1 MRSSGPIHYSDRSR
15 FAPVDFGA
23 VLQVS
28 KVHVVTVN
36 TGTHE
41 AVPAAAAEFDPAAH
55 AASMVGHHY
64 RVDDYYEVGREKVRE
79 YARAVQDY
87 HPVHW
92 EEDIAREY
100 GHQGLVAPLTFISL
114 VGILAQR
121 KLFEQIVTGYDL
133 SQIMQTDQ
141 ILEFH
146 RPIRVGDQLT
156 CDVYL
161 HSFRQAFGGDIIVT
175 KNIVTAQDDE
185 LVLTTYTTLI
195 GRSGGDIDPRMS
207 DAVRNVLMHGLGDEE
222 PTHHAP
228 SELSVGSAV
237 DPVTKQPEPT
247 ISVHAL
253 SFDSVSVGDELPA
266 RVARLTRGDLV
277 NYAGVSG
284 DANPI
289 HWSDEVVKL
298 VGLDNVVAHG
308 MLTMGLGGGF
318 VTSWLGDPGAV
329 KEYNVRFTSPVY
341 VGSDVPAEVEYTG
354 KVKSV
359 DPQTRTAVVAITA
372 KSAGKKI
379 FGRATATV
387 QLS

>member
-1 MRSSGPIHYSDRSR
+1 M
-15 FAPVDFGA
+15 
-23 VLQVS
+23 
-28 KVHVVTVN
+28 N
-36 TGTHE
+36 TGTDE
-41 AVPAAAAEFDPAAH
+41 AVATDEELDAAAH
-55 AASMVGHHY
+55 AAAMVGHHY

-92 EEDIAREY
+92 DEDAAQEY
-100 GHQGLVAPLTFISL
+100 GYDSLLAPLTFISL

-146 RPIRVGDQLT
+146 RPIKVGDQLV

-175 KNIVTAQDDE
+175 KNIVTAQNE
-185 LVLTTYTTLI
+185 VVLTTYTTLI
-195 GRSGGDIDPRMS
+195 GRSGGDIDPNLQG
-207 DAVRNVLMHGLGDEE
+207 AVRNVLMHGIGED
-222 PTHHAP
+222 AP
-228 SELSVGSAV
+228 SHHPRTPDAAGASTV
-237 DPVTKQPEPT
+237 PVAAAPAITPSK
-247 ISVHAL
+247 HAL
-253 SFDSVSVGDELPA
+253 EFADIAVGDELPA
-266 RVARLTRGDLV
+266 RTVRLTRGDLV

-341 VGSDVPAEVEYTG
+341 VGSEEPAEVEFTG

-359 DPQTRTAVVAITA
+359 DPETRTAVVAIVA
-372 KSAGKKI
+372 KSAGRKI

-387 QLS
+387 QLA

>member
-1 MRSSGPIHYSDRSR
+1 M
-15 FAPVDFGA
+15 
-23 VLQVS
+23 
-28 KVHVVTVN
+28 N
-36 TGTHE
+36 TGTDE
-41 AVPAAAAEFDPAAH
+41 AVHPGEAGDFDAAAH
-55 AASMVGHHY
+55 AAAMVGHHY

-92 EEDIAREY
+92 DEDIAQEY
-100 GHQGLVAPLTFISL
+100 GYSGLVAPLTFISL

-175 KNIVTAQDDE
+175 KNIVTAQNDE
-185 LVLTTYTTLI
+185 LVLTTYTTLV
-195 GRSGGDIDPRMS
+195 GRSGGDIDPNLNK
-207 DAVRNVLMHGLGDEE
+207 AVRNVLMHGIGPDEPGHQPRSTPPVE
-222 PTHHAP
+222 PP
-228 SELSVGSAV
+228 PV
-237 DPVTKQPEPT
+237 PVTVAPQIAPVTRAPRFED
-247 ISVHAL
+247 VAEG
-253 SFDSVSVGDELPA
+253 FELPT
-266 RVARLTRGDLV
+266 RVVRLTRGDLV

-289 HWSDEVVKL
+289 HWSGEVVKL
-298 VGLDNVVAHG
+298 VGLVDVVAHG

-318 VTSWLGDPGAV
+318 ITSWIGDPGAV
-329 KEYNVRFTSPVY
+329 REYNVRFTSPVY
-341 VGSDVPAEVEYTG
+341 VGVDQAAEIEYTG
-354 KVKSV
+354 KIKSM
-359 DPQTRTAVVAITA
+359 DPETRTAVVAIVA
-372 KSAGKKI
+372 KSGGKKI

-387 QLS
+387 QLA

>member
-1 MRSSGPIHYSDRSR
+1 MVDSSE
-15 FAPVDFGA
+15 V
-23 VLQVS
+23 
-28 KVHVVTVN
+28 
-36 TGTHE
+36 
-41 AVPAAAAEFDPAAH
+41 FDPAAH

-64 RVDDYYEVGREKVRE
+64 RVDDHYEVGREKVRE

-92 EEDIAREY
+92 DEDIARSY
-100 GHQGLVAPLTFISL
+100 GHDGLVAPLTFISL

-121 KLFEQIVTGYDL
+121 RLFEQMITGYDL

-146 RPIRVGDQLT
+146 RPIRAGDQLS
-156 CDVYL
+156 CIVYL

-175 KNIVTAQDDE
+175 RNDVVDQNDE

-195 GRSGGDIDPRMS
+195 GRSGGDIDPNIG
-207 DAVRNVLMHGLGDEE
+207 DAVRNVLMHGVGPEE
-222 PTHHAP
+222 RPEHH
-228 SELSVGSAV
+228 SGSADV
-237 DPVTKQPEPT
+237 PPPPAPVKIAATGT
-247 ISVHAL
+247 IVASKHVRR
-253 SFDSVSVGDELPA
+253 FEDVIVGAELPP
-266 RVARLTRGDLV
+266 RVVRLTRGDLV

-289 HWSDEVVKL
+289 HWSDDVVKL
-298 VGLDNVVAHG
+298 VGLENIVAHG

-341 VGSDVPAEVEYTG
+341 VPVDRPAEIEYTG

-359 DPQTRTAVVAITA
+359 DPETRTAVVAIVA
-372 KSAGKKI
+372 KSEGRKI

>member
-1 MRSSGPIHYSDRSR
+1 M
-15 FAPVDFGA
+15 
-23 VLQVS
+23 
-28 KVHVVTVN
+28 N
-36 TGTHE
+36 TGTDD
-41 AVPAAAAEFDPAAH
+41 AVSAAAAEPVDPAAH

-92 EEDIAREY
+92 EENIAREY
-100 GHQGLVAPLTFISL
+100 GHDGLLAPLTFISL

-175 KNIVTAQDDE
+175 KNIVTAQGDE

-207 DAVRNVLMHGLGDEE
+207 DAVRNVLMHGLAEDE
-222 PTHHAP
+222 PAHHAP
-228 SELSVGSAV
+228 GEITP
-237 DPVTKQPEPT
+237 DPVAKLPEPVLT
-247 ISVHAL
+247 SHAL
-253 SFDSVSVGDELPA
+253 AFGSVSAGDELPP
-266 RVARLTRGDLV
+266 RVVRLTRGDLV

-289 HWSDEVVKL
+289 HWSDEIVKL
-298 VGLDNVVAHG
+298 VGLDDVVAHG

-341 VGSDVPAEVEYTG
+341 VAAEVPAELEFTG

-359 DPQTRTAVVAITA
+359 DPENKTAVVAITA

>member
-1 MRSSGPIHYSDRSR
+1 
-15 FAPVDFGA
+15 
-23 VLQVS
+23 
-28 KVHVVTVN
+28 VTIN
-36 TGTHE
+36 TGTDE
-41 AVPAAAAEFDPAAH
+41 AVQTGEALDPAAN
-55 AASMVGHHY
+55 AAAMVGHHY

-92 EEDIAREY
+92 DEDVAQEY
-100 GHQGLVAPLTFISL
+100 GYDNLLAPVTFISL

-121 KLFEQIVTGYDL
+121 KLFEQVVTGYDL

-146 RPIRVGDQLT
+146 RPIKVGDQLT

-161 HSFRQAFGGDIIVT
+161 HSFRQAFGGDIMVT
-175 KNIVTAQDDE
+175 KNIVTAQNDE
-185 LVLTTYTTLI
+185 LVLTTYTTLV
-195 GRSGGDIDPRMS
+195 GRSGADIDPNLNA
-207 DAVRNVLMHGLGDEE
+207 AVRNVLMHGIGEE
-222 PTHHAP
+222 APGHSPRSTPVVTQAPAPVAQVPEAVRTKHAIRF
-228 SELSVGSAV
+228 E
-237 DPVTKQPEPT
+237 D
-247 ISVHAL
+247 
-253 SFDSVSVGDELPA
+253 VSVGDELPA
-266 RVARLTRGDLV
+266 RIVRLTRGDLV

-318 VTSWLGDPGAV
+318 VTSWLGDPGAI

-341 VGSDVPAEVEYTG
+341 VGTDEAAEVEYTG

-359 DPQTRTAVVAITA
+359 DPESKTAVVAIVA
-372 KSAGKKI
+372 KAAGKKI

-387 QLS
+387 QLA

>member
-1 MRSSGPIHYSDRSR
+1 MTI
-15 FAPVDFGA
+15 
-23 VLQVS
+23 
-28 KVHVVTVN
+28 N
-36 TGTHE
+36 TGTAE
-41 AVPAAAAEFDPAAH
+41 AVQADEEQFDPAAH
-55 AASMVGHHY
+55 AAAMVGHHY

-92 EEDIAREY
+92 DEDVAQSY
-100 GHQGLVAPLTFISL
+100 GHDSLVAPLTFISL

-175 KNIVTAQDDE
+175 KNIVTDQNDD

-195 GRSGGDIDPRMS
+195 GRSGGDIDPNLT
-207 DAVRNVLMHGLGDEE
+207 DAVRNVLMHGIGEDAPEHRPRTQSAADET
-222 PTHHAP
+222 PAAAAPAIAP
-228 SELSVGSAV
+228 SRAARAFDTVTVG
-237 DPVTKQPEPT
+237 E
-247 ISVHAL
+247 
-253 SFDSVSVGDELPA
+253 ELPA
-266 RVARLTRGDLV
+266 RVVRLTRGDLV

-289 HWSDEVVKL
+289 HWSDDVVKL
-298 VGLDNVVAHG
+298 VGLDDVVAHG

-318 VTSWLGDPGAV
+318 VSSWLGDPGAV
-329 KEYNVRFTSPVY
+329 TEYNVRFTSPVY
-341 VGSDVPAEVEYTG
+341 VGADQAAEVEFTG
-354 KVKSV
+354 KVKSL
-359 DPQTRTAVVAITA
+359 DPETRTAVIAIVA

-387 QLS
+387 RLP

>member
-1 MRSSGPIHYSDRSR
+1 MTTQAATTD
-15 FAPVDFGA
+15 
-23 VLQVS
+23 
-28 KVHVVTVN
+28 
-36 TGTHE
+36 TGTASVE
-41 AVPAAAAEFDPAAH
+41 DFDAAAH
-55 AASMVGHHY
+55 ARDMVGHHY

-92 EEDIAREY
+92 DEDVAREY
-100 GHQGLVAPLTFISL
+100 GYDGLVAPVTFISL

-121 KLFEQIVTGYDL
+121 KLFEQVVTGYDL

-146 RPIRVGDQLT
+146 RPIKVGDRLV

-175 KNIVTAQDDE
+175 KNIVTSGDE
-185 LVLTTYTTLI
+185 LVLTTYTTLV
-195 GRSGGDIDPRMS
+195 GRSGGDVDPNIS
-207 DAVRNVLMHGLGDEE
+207 EAVRNVLMHGIAE
-222 PTHHAP
+222 AP
-228 SELSVGSAV
+228 GQRPRTTP
-237 DPVTKQPEPT
+237 PVTEPPVPVATVPELPVST
-247 ISVHAL
+247 RAL
-253 SFDSVSVGDELPA
+253 RFEDVSAGDELPA
-266 RVARLTRGDLV
+266 RKVRLTRGDLV

-289 HWSDEVVKL
+289 HWSDEMVKL
-298 VGLDNVVAHG
+298 AGLDNVVAHG

-318 VTSWLGDPGAV
+318 VSSWLGDPGAI

-341 VGSDVPAEVEYTG
+341 VAADEPAEIEYSG

-359 DPQTRTAVVAITA
+359 DPETRTAVVAMVA
-372 KSAGKKI
+372 KSAGRKI

-387 QLS
+387 QLA

>member
-1 MRSSGPIHYSDRSR
+1 MNTETDQ
-15 FAPVDFGA
+15 VDTSEG
-23 VLQVS
+23 
-28 KVHVVTVN
+28 
-36 TGTHE
+36 
-41 AVPAAAAEFDPAAH
+41 FDPAAH
-55 AASMVGHHY
+55 AAAMVGHHY

-92 EEDIAREY
+92 DEDTARAY
-100 GHQGLVAPLTFISL
+100 GHEGLVAPLTFISL

-121 KLFEQIVTGYDL
+121 KLFEQMITGYDL

-146 RPIRVGDQLT
+146 RPIKAGDQLS
-156 CDVYL
+156 CIVYL

-175 KNIVTAQDDE
+175 KNDVVAQNDE

-195 GRSGGDIDPRMS
+195 GRSGGDIDPNIG
-207 DAVRNVLMHGLGDEE
+207 DAVRNVLMHGIGPDERPE
-222 PTHHAP
+222 DQPGSIEVPPAP
-228 SELSVGSAV
+228 PAV
-237 DPVTKQPEPT
+237 EVAATGKVVASPRA
-247 ISVHAL
+247 AL
-253 SFDSVSVGDELPA
+253 RFEDIAAGDELPP
-266 RVARLTRGDLV
+266 RLVSLTRGDLV

-289 HWSDEVVKL
+289 HWSDDVVKL
-298 VGLDNVVAHG
+298 VGLENVVAHG

-341 VGSDVPAEVEYTG
+341 VPAERPAEIEYTG

-359 DPQTRTAVVAITA
+359 DPETRTAVIAIVA
-372 KSAGKKI
+372 KSEGRKI

-387 QLS
+387 QLG

>member
-1 MRSSGPIHYSDRSR
+1 MTEIS
-15 FAPVDFGA
+15 
-23 VLQVS
+23 
-28 KVHVVTVN
+28 
-36 TGTHE
+36 E
-41 AVPAAAAEFDPAAH
+41 AFDPATH

-64 RVDDYYEVGREKVRE
+64 RVEDYYEVGREKVRE

-92 EEDIAREY
+92 DEDAAREHGY
-100 GHQGLVAPLTFISL
+100 DGLVAPLSFISL

-146 RPIRVGDQLT
+146 RPIKAGDQLT
-156 CDVYL
+156 CIVYL

-175 KNIVTAQDDE
+175 KNDVVAQNDE

-195 GRSGGDIDPRMS
+195 GRSGGDIDPNIG
-207 DAVRNVLMHGLGDEE
+207 DAVRNVLMHGVGPDEDSVAAQ
-222 PTHHAP
+222 AP
-228 SELSVGSAV
+228 AEITAR
-237 DPVTKQPEPT
+237 PEAFVATGKVVPGK
-247 ISVHAL
+247 HAL
-253 SFDSVSVGDELPA
+253 RFEDIAVGDVLPT
-266 RVARLTRGDLV
+266 RVVRLTRGDLV

-289 HWSDEVVKL
+289 HWSDDVVKM
-298 VGLDNVVAHG
+298 VGLENVVAHG

-318 VTSWLGDPGAV
+318 VTSWLRDPGAV

-341 VGSDVPAEVEYTG
+341 VPADRAAEIEYTG

-359 DPQTRTAVVAITA
+359 DPETRTAVVAIVA
-372 KSAGKKI
+372 KSEGRKI

-387 QLS
+387 QLG

>member
-1 MRSSGPIHYSDRSR
+1 M
-15 FAPVDFGA
+15 
-23 VLQVS
+23 
-28 KVHVVTVN
+28 N
-36 TGTHE
+36 TGTDE
-41 AVPAAAAEFDPAAH
+41 AVRTGEALDPAAN
-55 AASMVGHHY
+55 AAAMVGHHY

-92 EEDIAREY
+92 DEDAAQEY
-100 GHQGLVAPLTFISL
+100 GYDNLLAPVTFISL

-121 KLFEQIVTGYDL
+121 KLFEEVVTGYDL

-146 RPIRVGDQLT
+146 RPIKVGDQLT
-156 CDVYL
+156 CDVHL

-175 KNIVTAQDDE
+175 KNIVTAQNDE
-185 LVLTTYTTLI
+185 LVLTTYTTLV
-195 GRSGGDIDPRMS
+195 GRSGGDIDPNLNA
-207 DAVRNVLMHGLGDEE
+207 AVRNVLMHGIGED
-222 PTHHAP
+222 AP
-228 SELSVGSAV
+228 GHRPRSLAV
-237 DPVTKQPEPT
+237 SQAPAPVVPPADGVRTK
-247 ISVHAL
+247 HAL
-253 SFDSVSVGDELPA
+253 RLEDVSAGDELPA
-266 RVARLTRGDLV
+266 RIVRLTRGDLV

-318 VTSWLGDPGAV
+318 VTSWLGDPGAI

-341 VGSDVPAEVEYTG
+341 VGSDEAAEIEYTG

-359 DPQTRTAVVAITA
+359 DPETRTAVVAIVA

-387 QLS
+387 QLA

>member
-1 MRSSGPIHYSDRSR
+1 MTINTE
-15 FAPVDFGA
+15 AEKA
-23 VLQVS
+23 E
-28 KVHVVTVN
+28 TV
-36 TGTHE
+36 E
-41 AVPAAAAEFDPAAH
+41 AFDPAAH
-55 AASMVGHHY
+55 AAAMVGHHY

-92 EEDIAREY
+92 DEDVAREY
-100 GHQGLVAPLTFISL
+100 GHDGLVAPLTFISL

-146 RPIRVGDQLT
+146 RPIKAGDQLS
-156 CDVYL
+156 CIVYL

-175 KNIVTAQDDE
+175 KNDVVAQNDE

-195 GRSGGDIDPRMS
+195 GRSGGDIDPNI
-207 DAVRNVLMHGLGDEE
+207 DETVRKVLMHGIGPDERVE
-222 PTHHAP
+222 HHAP
-228 SELSVGSAV
+228 SL
-237 DPVTKQPEPT
+237 PLTIPEPPQPIEVT
-247 ISVHAL
+247 ARGEVKPSKHAIR
-253 SFDSVSVGDELPA
+253 FEDVTAGDELPA
-266 RVARLTRGDLV
+266 RVVRLTRGDLV

-289 HWSDEVVKL
+289 HWSDDVVKL
-298 VGLDNVVAHG
+298 AGLENVVAHG

-341 VGSDVPAEVEYTG
+341 VPAERPAEIEYTG

-359 DPQTRTAVVAITA
+359 DPETRTAVVAIVA
-372 KSAGKKI
+372 KSEGRKI

-387 QLS
+387 QLA

>member
-1 MRSSGPIHYSDRSR
+1 M
-15 FAPVDFGA
+15 
-23 VLQVS
+23 
-28 KVHVVTVN
+28 N
-36 TGTHE
+36 TGTYE
-41 AVPAAAAEFDPAAH
+41 AVQTGEAFDPAAH
-55 AASMVGHHY
+55 AAQMVGHHY
-64 RVDDYYEVGREKVRE
+64 RVDDYYEVGREKARE

-92 EEDIAREY
+92 DEDVAQEY
-100 GHQGLVAPLTFISL
+100 GYDNLLAPLTFISL

-121 KLFEQIVTGYDL
+121 KLFEEVVTGYDL

-146 RPIRVGDQLT
+146 RPIKVGDQLT
-156 CDVYL
+156 CDVHL

-175 KNIVTAQDDE
+175 KNIVTAQNDE
-185 LVLTTYTTLI
+185 LVLTTYTTLV
-195 GRSGGDIDPRMS
+195 GRSGADIDPNLNA
-207 DAVRNVLMHGLGDEE
+207 AVRNVLMHGIGEE
-222 PTHHAP
+222 APGHHPRSTPPFAAPPAPAPVVPAVVPTRHAIRF
-228 SELSVGSAV
+228 EDVL
-237 DPVTKQPEPT
+237 
-247 ISVHAL
+247 
-253 SFDSVSVGDELPA
+253 VGDELPP
-266 RVARLTRGDLV
+266 RTVRLTRGDLV

-318 VTSWLGDPGAV
+318 ITSWLGDPGAV

-341 VGSDVPAEVEYTG
+341 VGTEEAAEVEYTG

-359 DPQTRTAVVAITA
+359 DPETKTAVVAIVA

-387 QLS
+387 QLA

>member
-1 MRSSGPIHYSDRSR
+1 M
-15 FAPVDFGA
+15 
-23 VLQVS
+23 
-28 KVHVVTVN
+28 N
-36 TGTHE
+36 TGTDE
-41 AVPAAAAEFDPAAH
+41 AVSTAAAEPVDPAAH

-64 RVDDYYEVGREKVRE
+64 RVDDFYEVGREKVRE

-92 EEDIAREY
+92 EEDVAGEY
-100 GHQGLVAPLTFISL
+100 GHDGLVAPLTFISL

-207 DAVRNVLMHGLGDEE
+207 DAVRNVLMHGLGEDE
-222 PTHHAP
+222 PAHHAP
-228 SELSVGSAV
+228 GEITP
-237 DPVTKQPEPT
+237 DPVTKLPEPVLT
-247 ISVHAL
+247 SHAL
-253 SFDSVSVGDELPA
+253 AFDSVSAGDALPP
-266 RVARLTRGDLV
+266 RVVRLTRGDLV

-289 HWSDEVVKL
+289 HWSDEIVKL
-298 VGLDNVVAHG
+298 VGLDDVVAHG

-318 VTSWLGDPGAV
+318 ITSWLGDPGAV

-341 VGSDVPAEVEYTG
+341 VAADVPAEVEFTG

-359 DPQTRTAVVAITA
+359 DPENKTAVIAITA